1 MPSNSLRNWHSI
13 RAVALDEIESAH
25 RMVGGSGPGRR
36 YATQQI
42 NQAYAMLLSSHFQGF
57 CRDLHSESVVHLVG
71 SVTPSSM
78 RLALQ
83 SEFFQF
89 RKLDKGNPNPGN
101 IGSDFNRLGMTFW
114 ADVDLDDA
122 RNQARKE
129 LLEDLNKWRNAIA
142 HQDFDA
148 AVLGGRVML
157 RLEEV
162 KAWRKACD
170 GLALSFDNVSR
181 AYIHIVVGV
190 SPW

>member
-1 MPSNSLRNWHSI
+1 
-13 RAVALDEIESAH
+13 
-25 RMVGGSGPGRR
+25 
-36 YATQQI
+36 
-42 NQAYAMLLSSHFQGF
+42 
-57 CRDLHSESVVHLVG
+57 
-71 SVTPSSM
+71 M

-101 IGSDFNRLGMTFW
+101 IGSDFNRLGMAFW
-114 ADVDLDDA
+114 PDVELDDA
-122 RNQARKE
+122 RNRARKD

-162 KAWRKACD
+162 KSWRKACD